1 MSSENKTPNLELNQW
16 NGNEYPKRT
25 DFIEDNKK
33 IDEAYKELKD
43 IVKNGGKVSSV
54 NGKIGD
60 VILKAEDIKTINN
73 KTIEKSF
80 NDIESRMATKEDLNN
95 IKIPEVLVKN
105 VNGKI
110 GDVVLKA
117 EDIKGN
123 NNKNVEENLNKISS
137 EIGDINKNIGNI
149 NASSLPLE
157 LRGKSLAEQT
167 KILYNK
173 QPDNIPDEITIF
185 ISANGNDSNDGKE
198 KSRPVK
204 SWARVQQLIP
214 PFFTG
219 KLLLQICAGGVV
231 NLSEIS
237 GLNYKLCILSPYP
250 DQGVISP
257 LAIENCIYVKLY
269 NIAIQV
275 PSNAYHAISS
285 SNNREVIVNKITVKG
300 ASPAFGFYIESS
312 YAGFYNLEDCNFGTC
327 LGDVINFSRAD
338 GPIMAVI
345 KDINGTAMY
354 GISTKVGIYLLYG
367 TRPTGTKA
375 SLSMGYLS
383 QVYKGDK
390 EWS

>member
-16 NGNEYPKRT
+16 TGNEYPKRT

-33 IDEAYKELKD
+33 VDEAYKELKD

-60 VILKAEDIKTINN
+60 VILKAEDIKTSNN
-73 KTIEKSF
+73 KTIEKNFS
-80 NDIESRMATKEDLNN
+80 DIESKMATKEDLNN

-117 EDIKGN
+117 EDIKGT

-149 NASSLPLE
+149 NASSLPSE
-157 LRGKSLAEQT
+157 LRGKSLTEQT
-167 KILYNK
+167 KFLYNK
-173 QPDNIPDEITIF
+173 QPDNMPDEIIIF
-185 ISANGNDSNDGKE
+185 ISANGNDNNDGKD

-204 SWARVQQLIP
+204 SWARIQQLIP

-219 KLLLQICAGGVV
+219 KLWINICAGGVV
-231 NLSEIS
+231 NLPEIS
-237 GLNYKLCILSPYP
+237 DLNYKLYILSPYP
-250 DQGVISP
+250 DQGVVSP
-257 LAIENCIYVKLY
+257 LSIGNCIYVKLY
-269 NIAIQV
+269 NISIQV

-285 SNNREVIVNKITVKG
+285 SNNREFIVNKITVKG
-300 ASPAFGFYIESS
+300 ASPHFGFYINSS
-312 YAGFYNLEDCNFGTC
+312 YSGFYNLENCNFGTC
-327 LGDVINFSRAD
+327 LGDVINFSRSD
-338 GPIMAVI
+338 GPIMAVL

-354 GISTKVGIYLLYG
+354 GISTKAGIYLLDG